1 MVNTLFLITQYLF
14 SAVLLT
20 AAFKKGAEF
29 SLVGAVL
36 MSCIIGIVFM
46 HQFDTSKKELSISFL
61 CCILSTVIANIYLQY
76 KIITDFSFYR
86 IILFCLNILI
96 LIIYF
101 LVYTINMEDFK

>member
-14 SAVLLT
+14 STVLLT
-20 AAFKKGAEF
+20 AAFKKGVEF
-29 SLVGAVL
+29 ALVGAVL
-36 MSCIIGIVFM
+36 MSCIIGTIFM

-101 LVYTINMEDFK
+101 LVYIMNMEGFR